1 MRLSKLYSYVPVR
14 QFVMNIKEVA
24 GVKTACVCEKARI
37 HAKYHN
43 LTRNEF
49 NVLKQYMIDA
59 DQFDFNHKNNC
70 EIQRER
76 LYKIATIAYTE
87 VDGVKTVLDIH
98 YPVQKSQNG
107 YRTPEQVK
115 VDAWKILEQ
124 EGFVKDLIIGGFERR
139 TKHVK
144 RRTPGVKHNVKVY
157 KKVE

>member
-1 MRLSKLYSYVPVR
+1 MRLSKLYSYVPIR
-14 QFVMNIKEVA
+14 QFIMNHKEVA
-24 GVKTACVCEKARI
+24 GVKTACVCEKVWI

-49 NVLKQYMIDA
+49 NALKQYMIDA

-98 YPVQKSQNG
+98 YPVQRSQNG
-107 YRTPEQVK
+107 YRTSEQVK

-124 EGFVKDLIIGGFERR
+124 EGFTKNLIIGGFERR

-144 RRTPGVKHNVKVY
+144 RGTPGAKHNVKVY